1 MLRRR
6 RYHQQGAGPSNE
18 VIAQVVDFGPDPR
31 GTAMFAALSTA
42 QAAPMSGQDG
52 QVYVGD
58 RGAPERSFNGTV
70 ANGPQAF
77 TGAAA
82 LALYGTAQPVS
93 PRNATFDT
101 ARAADA
107 LNDTPM
113 RIFAARAA
121 RQGAR

>member
-1 MLRRR
+1 M
-6 RYHQQGAGPSNE
+6 SNE
-18 VIAQVVDFGPDPR
+18 VIVPVVDFGPDQR
-31 GTAMFAALSTA
+31 GTAMFAAITSV
-42 QAAPMSGQDG
+42 QAAPMSGHDG

-70 ANGPQAF
+70 AQSPQAF

-82 LALYGTAQPVS
+82 LAMYGTAKPIS
-93 PRNATFDT
+93 ARSATFDT

-121 RQGAR
+121 RKGAR